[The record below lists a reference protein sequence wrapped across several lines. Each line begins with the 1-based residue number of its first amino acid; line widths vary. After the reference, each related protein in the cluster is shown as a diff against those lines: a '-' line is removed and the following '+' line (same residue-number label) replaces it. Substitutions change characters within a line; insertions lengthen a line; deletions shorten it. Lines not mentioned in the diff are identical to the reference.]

1 MQNNRVKLGKTIIDP
16 YTKDIYL
23 LNKEIGSYGCC
34 HVYRALYSR
43 CMEND
48 TLVPSGHVTLKI
60 INKNLHES
68 DCTELQR
75 QVHTRFEAIGVVGIG
90 VDNSFTTQDLLCV
103 SFPYMSEGS
112 LRYILSAR
120 TPNNKKMP
128 EYCIAIVLREAL
140 LGLRL
145 IHNTERVHRT
155 FNQGDIF
162 VHIDDNATDSA
173 RILIKLAFEALVY
186 DHSKNIN
193 TEGASSSSP
202 FLDVKALELAYGDL
216 PVRNREDL
224 NCIITKLREK
234 KRWTISLEKLL
245 KKKGII
251 KKTLD
256 SYKRKEQVFAE
267 EFEKM
272 VLICLREDPEK
283 RPTADQLLNNPFFRQ
298 RDMKKFEQFLL
309 SGKNPGKRPIDN

>member
-1 MQNNRVKLGKTIIDP
+1 
-16 YTKDIYL
+16 
-23 LNKEIGSYGCC
+23 
-34 HVYRALYSR
+34 
-43 CMEND
+43 
-48 TLVPSGHVTLKI
+48 
-60 INKNLHES
+60 
-68 DCTELQR
+68 
-75 QVHTRFEAIGVVGIG
+75 
-90 VDNSFTTQDLLCV
+90 
-103 SFPYMSEGS
+103 MSEGS

-120 TPNNKKMP
+120 TPNNKKML

-145 IHNTERVHRT
+145 IHNTERIHRT

-186 DHSKNIN
+186 DHSENIN

-202 FLDVKALELAYGDL
+202 FLDVKGISKWGAAPEVFGKDNDTSTQKSDIWLLGITALELAYGDL

-234 KRWTISLEKLL
+234 KRLPISLEKLL

-256 SYKRKEQVFAE
+256 SYKRKEQAFAE